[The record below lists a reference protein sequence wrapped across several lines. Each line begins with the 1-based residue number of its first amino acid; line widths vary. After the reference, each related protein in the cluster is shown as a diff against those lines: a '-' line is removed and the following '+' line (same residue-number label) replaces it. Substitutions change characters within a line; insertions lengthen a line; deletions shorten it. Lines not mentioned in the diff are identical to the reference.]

1 MCAKEAHKLGGSSGM
16 ISNIARFTLNLRLS
30 LTMTMQ
36 TSEVVNFA
44 KLIGS
49 MPRPAVP
56 SQSWERNGSGT

>member
-1 MCAKEAHKLGGSSGM
+1 M
-16 ISNIARFTLNLRLS
+16 ISDIARFTLNLRLS